1 MGNFIWKISV
11 ALYLLAN
18 GVLGL
23 NGKGDY
29 VEIFGVFKGD
39 TKAFVA
45 IAAVIS
51 VIAGIF
57 VILEMLKISIPIV
70 DLLILIIAVIW
81 AIFAV
86 LRIVSWFDGF
96 GWVGLAQIA
105 IYLMVLGS
113 LVIAS
118 KKFD

>member
-11 ALYLLAN
+11 ALYLLSN

-23 NGKGDY
+23 DRKGDY
-29 VEIFGVFKGD
+29 VKIFDVFKANTD
-39 TKAFVA
+39 AFVV

-51 VIAGIF
+51 IIAGVF

-96 GWVGLAQIA
+96 GWAGLAQIS

-118 KKFD
+118 KKFA